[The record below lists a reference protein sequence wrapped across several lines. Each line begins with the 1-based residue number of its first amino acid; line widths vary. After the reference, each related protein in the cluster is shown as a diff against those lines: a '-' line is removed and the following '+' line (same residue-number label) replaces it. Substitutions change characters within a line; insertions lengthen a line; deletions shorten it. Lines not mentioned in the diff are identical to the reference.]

1 MRLLLVML
9 FPILL
14 LGCNHAS
21 KKEKSALGSESDT
34 LCAAKSTSTESLSYY
49 TADTI
54 MNINPE
60 LVELLEPLYQHAKGS
75 SVLGDVQVEES
86 WMAEYR
92 LDICDYYDRMHSKED
107 AISDFAKAER
117 VMNEAEQLYMAY
129 QDQGSIGVN
138 IQNNILHSF
147 NVFREYT
154 LLSQMIS
161 HCSNPQEKEQIY
173 MEWDSYKQ
181 LEEKF
186 FIIITNL
193 ANMYNWGGNAG
204 GLIASGSRLQ
214 ATKAR
219 LEMYRALLA
228 IVENS
233 PCEYAGAHKVI
244 AKKKLSD
251 SLDAAVKRAKA
262 VLDEG
267 DEIDSRFMDEEH
279 KQRFIETLEDTKADA
294 KELTQLV
301 PAWKNSMSKSAFFMS
316 HITPDNSVERVVSKM
331 LQEWAD
337 IVSALE

>member
-1 MRLLLVML
+1 MEKMRLLLVML
-9 FPILL
+9 FPALL
-14 LGCNHAS
+14 LGCNQAS
-21 KKEKSALGSESDT
+21 KKEKSALGSKSDT
-34 LCAAKSTSTESLSYY
+34 LFATKSTSMESLSYY

-54 MNINPE
+54 LNINPE

-92 LDICDYYDRMHSKED
+92 LEICEYYDRKHSKDD

-117 VMNEAEQLYMAY
+117 VMNEAEKLYMAY
-129 QDQGSIGVN
+129 QDQGSIGVI
-138 IQNNILHSF
+138 IQNDILHSF

-161 HCSNPQEKEQIY
+161 HCSSQQEREQIY

-186 FIIITNL
+186 FMIVTNL

-204 GLIASGSRLQ
+204 GLIASDCRLQ

-233 PCEYAGAHKVI
+233 PSENAGAHKVI
-244 AKKKLSD
+244 AKKNLSD

-262 VLDEG
+262 VLDED
-267 DEIDSRFMDEEH
+267 DEIDSRFMDDEH

-294 KELTQLV
+294 KELPQLI
-301 PAWKNSMSKSAFFMS
+301 PTWKDSMLKSEFFK
-316 HITPDNSVERVVSKM
+316 PNNSVERVVSKM
-331 LQEWAD
+331 LLEWAD

>member
-1 MRLLLVML
+1 ML
-9 FPILL
+9 FPALL
-14 LGCNHAS
+14 LGCNQAS
-21 KKEKSALGSESDT
+21 KKEGSKLGSESDT
-34 LCAAKSTSTESLSYY
+34 LCAAKSVSTESLSYY

-54 MNINPE
+54 LNINPE

-86 WMAEYR
+86 WMGEYR

-107 AISDFAKAER
+107 AISDFEKAER
-117 VMNEAEQLYMAY
+117 VMNEAEQLYMTY

-138 IQNNILHSF
+138 IQNDILHSF

-154 LLSQMIS
+154 LLSLMIS
-161 HCSNPQEKEQIY
+161 HCSNQQEKEQIY

-186 FIIITNL
+186 FMIVTDL

-233 PCEYAGAHKVI
+233 PCKYDKVHKVI
-244 AKKKLSD
+244 AEKNLSD
-251 SLDAAVKRAKA
+251 SLDAAIKRAEA
-262 VLDEG
+262 VLDE
-267 DEIDSRFMDEEH
+267 DDKIDSRFMDEEH
-279 KQRFIETLEDTKADA
+279 KQRFIETLEDTKEDA
-294 KELTQLV
+294 KELTQLIPV
-301 PAWKNSMSKSAFFMS
+301 WKDSMLKSAFFK
-316 HITPDNSVERVVSKM
+316 PNNSVERVISQM
-331 LQEWAD
+331 LQVWAE
-337 IVSALE
+337 IVTALE